1 MEVGL
6 HGPCGQTVAQIL
18 VGLDITEEIEC
29 VIIQLLGGEARHAS
43 DRLSKRIN
51 VQFHAQVIR
60 IRLILIRIFNMTN
73 NNSRF
78 SISDILFLIF
88 LEFCFLKR

>member
-18 VGLDITEEIEC
+18 VGLVTTEEIEY

-60 IRLILIRIFNMTN
+60 IRLILIRIFNK
-73 NNSRF
+73 
-78 SISDILFLIF
+78 ISDISFLIF

>member
-18 VGLDITEEIEC
+18 VGLDITEEIEY

-43 DRLSKRIN
+43 ARLSKRIN

-60 IRLILIRIFNMTN
+60 IILILIRI
-73 NNSRF
+73 
-78 SISDILFLIF
+78 
-88 LEFCFLKR
+88 